1 MNERKKEII
10 VSVYATLLISFKLHG
25 KHFNVLLKNGAL
37 CRLENILTTT
47 KCFSPFDFFLSKNVC
62 I

>member
-25 KHFNVLLKNGAL
+25 KHFNVLLKTELFADWK
-37 CRLENILTTT
+37 IY
-47 KCFSPFDFFLSKNVC
+47 
-62 I
+62 

>member
-25 KHFNVLLKNGAL
+25 KHFNVLLKN
-37 CRLENILTTT
+37 
-47 KCFSPFDFFLSKNVC
+47 
-62 I
+62 